1 MARSS
6 SLSLPTGTANPGA
19 IAQEPPRA
27 LRELADKAGIVF
39 NGSNPWDIQVHDDRI
54 YSRVM
59 RQGSLG
65 LGEAYM
71 DGWWDCPRLDQLFDR
86 LLSADADAGLTGIAR
101 LQFLVAYLKDKLVNR
116 QSRRRAAQVGE
127 HHYDIG
133 NDVFEA
139 MLDPSMSYSCGYWAH
154 ADNLAEAQQHKLRL
168 SCEKLQLEPGQRLLD
183 IGCGWGGLARFAA
196 QEYGVEVTGITIS
209 KEQKAFAEERCRG
222 LPVTIELADYREID
236 GRYDRIISI
245 GMFEH
250 VGPKNYRDYF
260 DVAKRLLTDD
270 GLFLLHTIGHHRTC
284 STSDD
289 WMDKYIFPNGRLP
302 SASTI
307 TRAIEPH
314 FVIDDWH
321 NFGQDYDRTLL
332 AWRDNFDAAW
342 PRLSARHDER
352 FYRMWTYYLMV
363 CAGFFRSRQGLLWQL
378 VLSKRQRRA
387 VYRSPR

>member
-1 MARSS
+1 MPTTSPKRSS
-6 SLSLPTGTANPGA
+6 
-19 IAQEPPRA
+19 I
-27 LRELADKAGIVF
+27 
-39 NGSNPWDIQVHDDRI
+39 
-54 YSRVM
+54 
-59 RQGSLG
+59 
-65 LGEAYM
+65 
-71 DGWWDCPRLDQLFDR
+71 
-86 LLSADADAGLTGIAR
+86 
-101 LQFLVAYLKDKLVNR
+101 
-116 QSRRRAAQVGE
+116 
-127 HHYDIG
+127 
-133 NDVFEA
+133 
-139 MLDPSMSYSCGYWAH
+139 
-154 ADNLAEAQQHKLRL
+154 KLRL

-196 QEYGVEVTGITIS
+196 QDSGVEVTGITIS

-222 LPVTIELADYREID
+222 LPVTIEFADYREID

-260 DVAKRLLTDD
+260 GVAKRLLTDD
-270 GLFLLHTIGHHRTC
+270 GLFLLHTIGHQRTC